1 MSLEDALNGDLEE
14 KVNWLINSQVETT
27 KDIENIKDNHL
38 SHIETDMALIKQRIW
53 RMTAFIISVVTG
65 KNVML

>member
-38 SHIETDMALIKQRIW
+38 SHIETDMALIIQRIW
-53 RMTAFIISVVTG
+53 WMTAFIISVVTG
-65 KNVML
+65 QNVML

>member
-14 KVNWLINSQVETT
+14 KANWLINSQVETT
-27 KDIENIKDNHL
+27 KDIESIKDNHL

-53 RMTAFIISVVTG
+53 WMTAFIISVVTG
-65 KNVML
+65 QNVML

>member
-1 MSLEDALNGDLEE
+1 MSLEEALNGDLEE

-38 SHIETDMALIKQRIW
+38 SHIETDMGLIKQRIW
-53 RMTAFIISVVTG
+53 WMTPFIISVVTG
-65 KNVML
+65 QNVML

>member
-53 RMTAFIISVVTG
+53 YV
-65 KNVML
+65 

>member
-27 KDIENIKDNHL
+27 KDI
-38 SHIETDMALIKQRIW
+38 
-53 RMTAFIISVVTG
+53 
-65 KNVML
+65 